1 MSHSV
6 VKIKQVTACKILDT
20 YSFGYSST
28 FYMTG
33 TELDPGNTA
42 VSVTDKISASM
53 KVPVE
58 WGSELLNKSLLKY
71 NAVKEQCYEGIIY
84 RQNAEQC
91 NRKVNF
97 DGGMARDCP

>member
-1 MSHSV
+1 
-6 VKIKQVTACKILDT
+6 
-20 YSFGYSST
+20 
-28 FYMTG
+28 MTG

-42 VSVTDKISASM
+42 VSETDKISAST

-71 NAVKEQCYEGIIY
+71 NAVKEQCYEGLIY

-91 NRKVNF
+91 NREVNF
-97 DGGMARDCP
+97 GGGVARDRP